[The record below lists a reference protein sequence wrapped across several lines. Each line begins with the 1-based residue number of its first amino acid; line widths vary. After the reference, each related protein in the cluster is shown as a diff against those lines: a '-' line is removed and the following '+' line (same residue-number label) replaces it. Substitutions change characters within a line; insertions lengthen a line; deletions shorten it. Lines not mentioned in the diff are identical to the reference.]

1 MQCKKPRE
9 KTESDHCRVNNDLC
23 SNLVAMA
30 LTWYPGCRGVLY
42 FLHSQFCTTH
52 ATIWKLNYVTEQNV
66 WTLAVLDCRFLSIL
80 TTCAFWWKAF
90 RLRFAIKPPFLDRM
104 KIHRFFYTLLCL
116 GAGVALLDPQ
126 SEIECFVNLNY
137 SSNKNENL
145 AHRKVE
151 RAANIRINS
160 NHVEDFSSHSTLNF

>member
-1 MQCKKPRE
+1 MFKSCCDGVDVISRM
-9 KTESDHCRVNNDLC
+9 SR
-23 SNLVAMA
+23 SFFFA
-30 LTWYPGCRGVLY
+30 LTVL
-42 FLHSQFCTTH
+42 HTTH
-52 ATIWKLNYVTEQNV
+52 ATIWKLNCVAEQNV
-66 WTLAVLDCRFLSIL
+66 WTLAVLYCRFLSIL
-80 TTCAFWWKAF
+80 TVCAFWWKAL

-116 GAGVALLDPQ
+116 GAGVVALLDPQ

-145 AHRKVE
+145 AQRKVE
-151 RAANIRINS
+151 RTANIRINS